1 LRVGILSPIAWRT
14 PPRAYGPW
22 ELVAS
27 NLAEGLVARG
37 HDVTLFATADSVTS
51 ARLEAVAP
59 AGYEEDRNVTPKVY
73 EALHIARAME
83 QADRFDVLHN
93 HFDFLPLAW
102 SRLIGTPMITTIHG
116 FSSPSILPVYREYD
130 ADVAYVSISDADR
143 DPSLTYKAT
152 IYNGI
157 RPQDFTFKASPGD
170 YAVCFSRI
178 HPDKG
183 VHLAIEAA
191 RMAGITLLI
200 AGLVQDKEYFE
211 REVEPHVDGNHVHW
225 LGMAGPEAR
234 DRLLGG
240 ALALIHLVTFEE
252 PFGLAMVEAMAC
264 GTPVIAT
271 PRGAVPEV
279 VTDGVTGMLVEDAA
293 GAANA
298 LAGVGKLDRGRCRDE
313 VTRRFSVDAMVD
325 RYVKVYSEVVA
336 GYRGKWNGRVGVE
349 GGQLLR

>member
-1 LRVGILSPIAWRT
+1 
-14 PPRAYGPW
+14 
-22 ELVAS
+22 
-27 NLAEGLVARG
+27 
-37 HDVTLFATADSVTS
+37 
-51 ARLEAVAP
+51 
-59 AGYEEDRNVTPKVY
+59 
-73 EALHIARAME
+73 
-83 QADRFDVLHN
+83 
-93 HFDFLPLAW
+93 
-102 SRLIGTPMITTIHG
+102 
-116 FSSPSILPVYREYD
+116 
-130 ADVAYVSISDADR
+130 
-143 DPSLTYKAT
+143 
-152 IYNGI
+152 
-157 RPQDFTFKASPGD
+157 
-170 YAVCFSRI
+170 
-178 HPDKG
+178 
-183 VHLAIEAA
+183 
-191 RMAGITLLI
+191 
-200 AGLVQDKEYFE
+200 
-211 REVEPHVDGNHVHW
+211 
-225 LGMAGPEAR
+225 MAGPEAR

-298 LAGVGKLDRGRCRDE
+298 LAGVRKLDRGRCRDE